1 MITTKYEDVFRN
13 ILYPLYETTIRRRK
27 TFEYYEEYETNQW
40 RTIDEINAIQFRKLK
55 KLLDHCNQNVP
66 FYSQKWKKI
75 GFSPNDIKSLD
86 DYRELPILNKETIM
100 GHYDDF
106 IAKNYVNRT
115 RSKSTGG
122 STGRPLRFE
131 FDYESDQR
139 RNAVMWRG
147 YKWAGAVM
155 GRKSLYLWGTSI
167 VDEGFGKILKAKCYN
182 FFLRRKILN
191 CFVLSI
197 WNIQEYIDKINR
209 YRPVNLIGYVS
220 PLMVVGKFI
229 KDGSVDVVKI
239 HSVLTGAETLHEFQ
253 RKLLEEVFECPVYNT
268 YGCREFMLVACECEK
283 QQGLHIN
290 ADHLLVETVNSQNKE
305 VFGKTGNIVITDL
318 HNYGMPFI
326 RYLNGDLAELSDK
339 ICSCGRGLP
348 MMTSIQGREL
358 DIIRTPDGRIVPG
371 EFFPHL
377 MKEVAAVQEFQ
388 VVQLKLDEIKI
399 YLVPKCGL
407 SETDEKFLRR
417 KIRSTLGGKININ
430 FEYID
435 RIPRTESGK
444 LRVTLSCLPD
454 Q

>member
-1 MITTKYEDVFRN
+1 MIITKYEDVFRN

-27 TFEYYEEYETNQW
+27 TFEYYKEYERNQW
-40 RTIDEINAIQFRKLK
+40 RTLGEINEIQFRKLK
-55 KLLDHCNQNVP
+55 KLLDHCNKNVP
-66 FYSQKWKKI
+66 FYIKKWKKI

-86 DYRELPILNKETIM
+86 DYLEVPILNKETINH
-100 GHYDDF
+100 HYDEL
-106 IAKNYVNRT
+106 IAKNYVNKT
-115 RSKSTGG
+115 RSKTTGG

-167 VDEGFGKILKAKCYN
+167 VDEGIGKILKEKCHN

-197 WNIQEYIDKINR
+197 WNIQEYINKINR

-229 KDGSVDVVKI
+229 KDESVEVVKI
-239 HSVLTGAETLHEFQ
+239 RSVLTGAETLHEFQ
-253 RKLLEEVFECPVYNT
+253 RDLMEEVFGCPVYNT
-268 YGCREFMLVACECEK
+268 YGCREFMLVASECEER
-283 QQGLHIN
+283 QGLHIN
-290 ADHLLVETVNSQNKE
+290 ADHLLVETVDRQNKE
-305 VFGKTGNIVITDL
+305 VFGKTGNVVITDL

-326 RYLNGDLAELSDK
+326 RYMNGDLAELSDK
-339 ICSCGRGLP
+339 VCSCGRGLP

-407 SETDEKFLRR
+407 PETDEKF
-417 KIRSTLGGKININ
+417 
-430 FEYID
+430 
-435 RIPRTESGK
+435 
-444 LRVTLSCLPD
+444 
-454 Q
+454 